1 MRARSMKIGDLAVQK
16 VATIPSGTPLLNC
29 AKEMRELHVGSLVVV
44 GEEGK
49 PIGMLTDR
57 DITIEVVALEKDVKS
72 LVVDDV
78 MSSPVSVAHCTE
90 GVVDALARMREQ
102 GIRRLPVVDNEGK
115 LCGIVTA
122 SNIVEE
128 LSVMLDS
135 IVRAVKSSK
144 TREIAQRP

>member
-1 MRARSMKIGDLAVQK
+1 MRARSMKIGDLAVHK

-29 AKEMRELHVGSLVVV
+29 AKEMRGLHVGSLVVINDQ
-44 GEEGK
+44 GC

-57 DITIEVVALEKDVKS
+57 DITLEVVALEKDVNA

-78 MSSPVSVAHCTE
+78 MSSPVCVAHCTE

-102 GIRRLPVVDNEGK
+102 GIRRLQVVDNEGK
-115 LCGIVTA
+115 ICGIVTA

-144 TREIAQRP
+144 TREIAQRS

>member
-1 MRARSMKIGDLAVQK
+1 MRARSMKIGDLAVHK
-16 VATIPSGTPLLNC
+16 VATIPSGTSLLNC

-44 GEEGK
+44 DENER

-57 DITIEVVALEKDVKS
+57 DITIEVVALEKDIKT
-72 LVVDDV
+72 LV
-78 MSSPVSVAHCTE
+78 VSVAHSSE

-102 GIRRLPVVDNEGK
+102 GIRRLPVVDEEGK
-115 LCGIVTA
+115 ISGIVTA

>member
-1 MRARSMKIGDLAVQK
+1 
-16 VATIPSGTPLLNC
+16 
-29 AKEMRELHVGSLVVV
+29 
-44 GEEGK
+44 
-49 PIGMLTDR
+49 MLTDR
-57 DITIEVVALEKDVKS
+57 DITIEVVALEKDIKT
-72 LVVDDV
+72 LVVDEV
-78 MSSPVSVAHCTE
+78 MSAPVSVAHSSE

-102 GIRRLPVVDNEGK
+102 GIRRLPVVDEEGK
-115 LCGIVTA
+115 ISGIVTA

>member
-1 MRARSMKIGDLAVQK
+1 MRARSMKIGDLAVHK
-16 VATIPSGTPLLNC
+16 VATIPSGTSLLNC

-44 GEEGK
+44 DENER

-57 DITIEVVALEKDVKS
+57 DITIEVVALVKDIKT
-72 LVVDDV
+72 LVVDEV
-78 MSSPVSVAHCTE
+78 MSAPVSVAHSSE

-102 GIRRLPVVDNEGK
+102 GIRRLPVVDEEGK
-115 LCGIVTA
+115 NSGIVTA